1 MAEYLDVI
9 DDNGNLTGETV
20 AREVAHRDGI
30 RHRTSHL
37 WLLRKKDGALQ
48 ILLQKRSADKPS
60 FPNCYDISSAGHIP
74 AGGEFASS
82 ALRRIKRRAGNYRG
96 GKRFDRLWRSECG
109 MGLCVSGKTI
119 P

>member
-82 ALRRIKRRAGNYRG
+82 ALRELKEELRRFHRPVRNNRRIRQCPDKLL
-96 GKRFDRLWRSECG
+96 RFQAL
-109 MGLCVSGKTI
+109 
-119 P
+119 